1 MINDYG
7 ISDEKLG
14 DFATRNNFAARFVY
28 PQDLTTGR
36 DVNFSKS
43 IPFLPI
49 DWEETI
55 DIDSMFDEAKK
66 LEKHYVPHRRHES
79 HEGWSSLVIHGLS
92 SVHTESSHTYGYTDE
107 TAPWRWTD
115 IADLCPTI
123 TEFFKHRFDYDK
135 YFRIRIMKL
144 SPGGFII
151 PHRDSLEEK
160 ENHIGPVNFALN
172 DPKDCNFY
180 MDGYGIL
187 PWKPGRMMKLN
198 LFHVHAVWNQ
208 SKENRYH
215 IIVHGHAGRSWTD
228 RILKNYN
235 IWKNIYV

>member
-7 ISDEKLG
+7 ISDEKLE
-14 DFATRNNFAARFVY
+14 DFAARNNFVAKFVY

-92 SVHTESSHTYGYTDE
+92 SVHTESSHTDCTGVS
-107 TAPWRWTD
+107 
-115 IADLCPTI
+115 CN
-123 TEFFKHRFDYDK
+123 RFENCSQL
-135 YFRIRIMKL
+135 RAQQ
-144 SPGGFII
+144 
-151 PHRDSLEEK
+151 DSE
-160 ENHIGPVNFALN
+160 
-172 DPKDCNFY
+172 
-180 MDGYGIL
+180 
-187 PWKPGRMMKLN
+187 
-198 LFHVHAVWNQ
+198 
-208 SKENRYH
+208 SKRL
-215 IIVHGHAGRSWTD
+215 A
-228 RILKNYN
+228 
-235 IWKNIYV
+235 